1 MIFGLNHR
9 LKKLF
14 LTKDVL
20 AIFMVGSLF
29 FASASSTIFKNKEY
43 IITDGL
49 NTKKVTTFHG
59 ELKKILELANIRLD
73 ENDKLFID
81 NINPI
86 TTNINIKRAI
96 AVEVLVDGTEKKVQL
111 PVGSKVEDALKKL
124 EIQLGEEDVIN
135 IPKDSLID
143 SESRII
149 IERVETKTRSFK
161 EDIPFEVEKRYDDS
175 LRKGETRLE
184 RKGVNGIK
192 EITVKEK
199 FINGKLKEDLT
210 QKTESI
216 VSDPLNQ
223 IEVIGTKVE
232 RRNHSSATPII
243 SFSSNVTHDPKN
255 KTFVDH
261 EGKTVKY
268 DRIICGPVTGYS
280 PDEKGDCGI
289 GSTGVRV
296 QFGHCAVNPE
306 NIPYGT
312 LLYIPGY
319 GYAEAVDTGGAML
332 RRRNPVLIDLR
343 FNNINQANSW
353 GRRIKEVFVIK
364 R

>member
-1 MIFGLNHR
+1 MIFRLNHR
-9 LKKLF
+9 LRKLF

-20 AIFMVGSLF
+20 SIFMVGSLF
-29 FASASSTIFKNKEY
+29 LASASSTIFKNKEY
-43 IITDGL
+43 IINDGF
-49 NTKKVTTFHG
+49 NTKKITTFHG
-59 ELKKILELANIRLD
+59 ELKKILELANVRLN

-86 TTNINIKRAI
+86 TTNISIKRAI
-96 AVEVLVDGTEKKVQL
+96 PVEVLVDGTEKKIQL
-111 PVGSKVEDALKKL
+111 PDGSKVEDALKKL

-135 IPKDSLID
+135 VPKDSLIN

-149 IERVETKTRSFK
+149 IERVETKTSFFK

-184 RKGVNGIK
+184 RSGINGIK

-210 QKTESI
+210 QRAEKV
-216 VSDPLNQ
+216 VSEPINQ

-232 RRNHSSATPII
+232 RRNYSNATPAK
-243 SFSSNVTHDPKN
+243 SFSSNVIHDPKN
-255 KTFVDH
+255 KTLVDH
-261 EGKTVKY
+261 EGKTVEY
-268 DRIICGPVTGYS
+268 ERIICGPVTGYS

-296 QFGHCAVNPE
+296 RYGHCAVNPKV
-306 NIPYGT
+306 IPYGT
-312 LLYIPGY
+312 LLYIQGY

-343 FNNINQANSW
+343 FDNINQANSW